1 MFRPVALYIGLC
13 YTRAKQR
20 NHFISFISLSSM
32 LGIALGVMVLIT
44 VLSVMN
50 GFDEEIRHRIF
61 GMAQQISIRP
71 ITTEGLQNWSQIAK
85 KVEHYPEVT
94 AVSPFVAGQ
103 GMLANSGAVRPAV
116 INGISPSDENKF
128 SILSRKMLAGSL
140 DNLKPGQ
147 FGLVMG
153 EELAEALGLV
163 VGDKVTVLTPQ
174 ASLTPAGVM
183 PRFKRFTVVGIYHVG
198 TGFGFDNGLALINMR
213 DAQALF
219 QLGNGVT
226 GLRLKL
232 TDLYAAPNVA
242 EGLAKILPKD
252 LQVHDWTENF
262 GDFFR
267 VIALEKTTM
276 FIILLMLIAVAAFNL
291 VSTLVMVVTDKQS
304 DIAILRTL
312 GATPST
318 ILRIFIVQGAIISI
332 IGTLLGLIGGIT
344 LALNATRLVAAV
356 EHYFDVKLLSS
367 SIYFVNYLP
376 SKLLWSDVWH
386 ICLAAILLS
395 LLATLYPAWRASRI
409 QPAQALRYE

>member
-1 MFRPVALYIGLC
+1 MFRPVALYIGLA

-32 LGIALGVMVLIT
+32 LGIALGVTVLIT

-61 GMAQQISIRP
+61 GMAQQINIRP
-71 ITTEGLQNWSQIAK
+71 IMNEALQDWKTLATR
-85 KVEHYPEVT
+85 VEKYPDVT
-94 AVSPFVAGQ
+94 AAAPFVAAQ
-103 GMLANSGAVRPAV
+103 GMLANSGAVRPAI
-116 INGISPSDENKF
+116 INGISPEDEKNF
-128 SILSRKMLAGSL
+128 SILGSKMVAGSL
-140 DNLKPGQ
+140 NNLRPNQ
-147 FGLVMG
+147 FGIVMG
-153 EELAEALGLV
+153 QELADALGLTL
-163 VGDKVTVLTPQ
+163 GDKVTVLTPQ
-174 ASLTPAGVM
+174 ASLTPAGIM
-183 PRFKRFTVVGIYHVG
+183 PRFKRFTVVGIYRVG
-198 TGFGFDNGLALINMR
+198 TGFGFDNGLALIHMR

-232 TDLYAAPNVA
+232 TDLYAAPKVA
-242 EGLAKILPKD
+242 EGLAKILPPE
-252 LQVHDWTENF
+252 LQVHDWTETF

-276 FIILLMLIAVAAFNL
+276 FIILLLLIAVAAFNL

-318 ILRIFIVQGAIISI
+318 ILNIFIVQGTIISI
-332 IGTLLGLIGGIT
+332 IGTFLGLIGGIT
-344 LALNATRLVAAV
+344 LALNATALVSAI
-356 EHYFDVKLLSS
+356 ESYFHVKLLSS
-367 SIYFVNYLP
+367 NIYFVNYLP
-376 SKLLWSDVWH
+376 SKLIWSDVWH

-395 LLATLYPAWRASRI
+395 LLATLYPSWRAARV

>member
-1 MFRPVALYIGLC
+1 
-13 YTRAKQR
+13 
-20 NHFISFISLSSM
+20 M
-32 LGIALGVMVLIT
+32 LGIALGVTVLIT

-50 GFDEEIRHRIF
+50 GFDEEIRHRVF

-71 ITTEGLQNWSQIAK
+71 ITNEALKNWEALTK
-85 KVEHYPEVT
+85 RVEKYPEVT
-94 AVSPFVAGQ
+94 AAAPFIAGQ
-103 GMLANSGAVRPAV
+103 GMLANSGAVRPAI
-116 INGISPSDENKF
+116 INGISPKDEKNF
-128 SILSRKMLAGSL
+128 SILASKMVTGSL
-140 DNLKPGQ
+140 NDLLPGQ
-147 FGLVMG
+147 FGIVMG
-153 EELAEALGLV
+153 QELADTLGLV
-163 VGDKVTVLTPQ
+163 LGDKVTVLTPQ
-174 ASLTPAGVM
+174 ASLTPAGIM
-183 PRFKRFTVVGIYHVG
+183 PRFKRFTLVGIYRVG
-198 TGFGFDNGLALINMR
+198 TGFGFDNGLALINMH

-232 TDLYAAPNVA
+232 TDLYAAPQVA
-242 EGLAKILPKD
+242 EGLAKILPPE
-252 LQVHDWTENF
+252 LQVHDWTETF

-276 FIILLMLIAVAAFNL
+276 FIILLLLIAVAAFNL

-318 ILRIFIVQGAIISI
+318 ILSIFIVQGTIISI
-332 IGTLLGLIGGIT
+332 VGTFLGLIGGIT
-344 LALNATRLVAAV
+344 LALNATALVSAI
-356 EHYFDVKLLSS
+356 ESYFHVKLLSS
-367 SIYFVNYLP
+367 NIYFVNYLP

-395 LLATLYPAWRASRI
+395 LLATLYPSWRAARV

>member
-32 LGIALGVMVLIT
+32 LGIALGVTVLIT

-61 GMAQQISIRP
+61 GMAQQVNIRP
-71 ITTEGLQNWSQIAK
+71 TMGEKLQNWAQIAK
-85 KVEHYPEVT
+85 KIDHYPDVT
-94 AVSPFVAGQ
+94 AVAPFVAGQ
-103 GMLANSGAVRPAV
+103 GMLANAGAVRPAI
-116 INGISPSDENKF
+116 INGILPSDENKF
-128 SILSRKMLAGSL
+128 SILASKMVVGSL
-140 DNLKPGQ
+140 SDLKPGQ

-153 EELAEALGLV
+153 QELAENLGLT
-163 VGDKVTVLTPQ
+163 VGDKVTALTPQ
-174 ASLTPAGVM
+174 ASLTPAGIM
-183 PRFKRFTVVGIYHVG
+183 PRFKRFTVVGIYRVG
-198 TGFGFDNGLALINMR
+198 TGFGFDNGLALIHMH

-219 QLGNGVT
+219 QLGNNVS

-232 TDLYAAPNVA
+232 TDLYAAPKVA
-242 EGLAKILPKD
+242 EGLAKILPAN
-252 LQVHDWTENF
+252 LQVHDWTETF

-267 VIALEKTTM
+267 VIALEKMTM

-312 GATPST
+312 GATPYT
-318 ILRIFIVQGAIISI
+318 ILSIFIVQGAIISI
-332 IGTLLGLIGGIT
+332 VGTLLGLIGGIT
-344 LALNATRLVAAV
+344 LALNATALVAAI
-356 EHYFDVKLLSS
+356 ENYFNIKLLSS

-395 LLATLYPAWRASRI
+395 LLATLYPAWRAARI

>member
-1 MFRPVALYIGLC
+1 MFRPVALYIGLS

-32 LGIALGVMVLIT
+32 LGIALGVTVLIT

-71 ITTEGLQNWSQIAK
+71 TTTEALQNWPQIAK
-85 KVEHYPEVT
+85 KVDHYPEVT
-94 AVSPFVAGQ
+94 AVAPFVAGQ
-103 GMLANSGAVRPAV
+103 GMLANSGAVRPAI
-116 INGISPSDENKF
+116 INGISPPDEDKF
-128 SILSRKMLAGSL
+128 SILSSKMIAGSL
-140 DNLKPGQ
+140 NNLKPGQ

-153 EELAEALGLV
+153 QELAEALGLT
-163 VGDKVTVLTPQ
+163 VGDKVTALTPQ
-174 ASLTPAGVM
+174 ASLTPAGIM
-183 PRFKRFTVVGIYHVG
+183 PRFKRFTVVGIYRVG
-198 TGFGFDNGLALINMR
+198 TGFGFDNGLALINIH

-219 QLGNGVT
+219 QLGNGIT

-232 TDLYAAPNVA
+232 TDLYAAPSVA
-242 EGLAKILPKD
+242 EGLAKILPRD
-252 LQVHDWTENF
+252 LQVHDWTETF

-312 GATPST
+312 GATPYT
-318 ILRIFIVQGAIISI
+318 ILTIFIVQGAIISI
-332 IGTLLGLIGGIT
+332 VGTLLGLIGGIT
-344 LALNATRLVAAV
+344 LALNATKLVAAV
-356 EHYFDVKLLSS
+356 EHYFDVQLLSS